1 MNYDIHSN
9 NSRHITRMARTPI
22 TTTLTTATKYL
33 RRPPSTPFLY
43 HRTGQGASRPSSQPP
58 LWSQHLLLR
67 YSEVDLIGYQ
77 TVIKVRF
84 VIITYFE
91 VLFHR

>member
-67 YSEVDLIGYQ
+67 YSEVDLIGYL

-84 VIITYFE
+84 VIIT
-91 VLFHR
+91 